1 MKALVV
7 YSKAAGKRDFSCHV
21 PLLEKE
27 LAGTFETLDFRHTS
41 SEEEASLVYED
52 ACAKYEVV
60 IVCGGDG
67 TFNNA
72 VNAIMPQP
80 RKPILGYVNFGTIG
94 DVGKNF
100 GVTRSL
106 SEALAIIR
114 SQHVEKIDI
123 GEIISKGKTRYFA
136 YCAAFGVFSDIAY
149 GVTRSEKKK
158 VGRLAYY
165 NKAVGEVFE
174 KNQHPYSYESE
185 RLKKTSSAPFI
196 MVLNGRNIGGF
207 IVNRKGKINDGKME
221 IFLTKKGL
229 FNGLLHY
236 LPFSTA
242 PDDVC
247 SNCRFSGLED
257 LPWCLDGE
265 KGPKGDVSFILEPSK
280 IDVFSQ
286 KL

>member
-7 YSKAAGKRDFSCHV
+7 YSNASGKRDFSLHV
-21 PLLEKE
+21 PLVRKE
-27 LAGTFETLDFRHTS
+27 LTGTFETLDFRHTS
-41 SEEEASLVYED
+41 SEEEASLVYAG
-52 ACAKYEVV
+52 ACSKYEVV

-72 VNAIMPQP
+72 VNAIISQT

-94 DVGKNF
+94 DVGRNF
-100 GVTRSL
+100 GVTRDMK
-106 SEALAIIR
+106 EALAIIQNR
-114 SQHVEKIDI
+114 HVEKIDI
-123 GEIISKGKTRYFA
+123 GGIVSKGETQYFA
-136 YCAAFGVFSDIAY
+136 YCAAFGAFSDIAY

-165 NKAVGEVFE
+165 TKAVEEVFQMG
-174 KNQHPYSYESE
+174 KHPYSYESE
-185 RLKKTSSAPFI
+185 SLIKTSEAPFI

-207 IVNRKGKINDGKME
+207 TVNRKGKMNDGKME
-221 IFLTKKGL
+221 VFLTKKGF

-236 LPFSTA
+236 LPFSA
-242 PDDVC
+242 SPDDVC
-247 SNCRFSGLED
+247 FSCRFSGLED

-265 KGPKGDVSFILEPSK
+265 KGPNGDVSFILEPSK
-280 IDVFSQ
+280 IDVFSR